1 MIKLFKLERVKQ
13 LIKIIGHFLTDEEL
27 DEILTILEKSIN
39 RIYSEDNTYI
49 N

>member
-1 MIKLFKLERVKQ
+1 MIKLFKLERVKE

-27 DEILTILEKSIN
+27 DEILMILEKAIN
-39 RIYSEDNTYI
+39 RIYSEENTYL